1 MITASACSSLPLPR
15 TAGRGQFAGLVVG
28 VAVALSAIV
37 ATAPQ
42 VLVNT
47 TASEPEGLY
56 RRTGDR
62 PAVGRLVAF
71 KVPAAAFPYADAH
84 LAYLRR
90 VPLLKS
96 VAAGPGDQVCARDG
110 RLVIAGRVRAPIAWA
125 DRQGRVLPHWQG
137 CRRLGAREL
146 FVFSARVPNSFD
158 SRYFG
163 PIARQDVLGV
173 YAPLV
178 VASKGAR

>member
-1 MITASACSSLPLPR
+1 MTSSPVSSLAPSAPTVGWRQVAPLG
-15 TAGRGQFAGLVVG
+15 AG
-28 VAVALSAIV
+28 VAVALSALM
-37 ATAPQ
+37 ATTPQ

-56 RRTGDR
+56 RRIHEP

-71 KVPAAAFPYADAH
+71 KAPAAAYPYADAH

-90 VPLLKS
+90 VPLLKT
-96 VAAGPGDQVCARDG
+96 VAAGPGDEVCARDG
-110 RLVIAGRVRAPIAWA
+110 RLVIAGRARALIAST
-125 DRQGRVLPHWQG
+125 DPQGRVLPHWAG
-137 CRRLGAREL
+137 CRRMGAAEL
-146 FVFSARVPNSFD
+146 FVFSDRVPNSFD

-173 YAPLV
+173 YTPLAVAP
-178 VASKGAR
+178 KGGR